1 MADQSDIQ
9 TPIFS
14 SYKGRN
20 EFSYWFLVKDESVTI
35 TSEIQ
40 ADLKKFVK
48 YALQHFDEYDIP
60 RLKCELLGY
69 HLENL
74 YDAFHE
80 LGKTLLDGKICLRS
94 TQCSNPG
101 KKPPLIGL
109 TREQKHIWIDINE
122 RIFRELACFPKLYLL
137 KHAFDDYFKQIT
149 KTFKLVVDKDID
161 DFEWNVTVGRYMKEL
176 TFLRRERE
184 GEPLISKCI
193 KEMRQEL
200 EKYDRIRPANQQI
213 NEFITR
219 IKK

>member
-1 MADQSDIQ
+1 MV
-9 TPIFS
+9 
-14 SYKGRN
+14 
-20 EFSYWFLVKDESVTI
+20 LVKDKSVTN

-40 ADLKKFVK
+40 ADFVK
-48 YALQHFDEYDIP
+48 YALQYFDEYDIP
-60 RLKCELLGY
+60 RLKCKLLGY

-74 YDAFHE
+74 YNVLHE
-80 LGKTLLDGKICLRS
+80 LGNTPLDGNICSRS
-94 TQCSNPG
+94 IQCSNPG

-122 RIFRELACFPKLYLL
+122 RIFHELVDFPKLYFLE
-137 KHAFDDYFKQIT
+137 HAFDDYFKHIT
-149 KTFKLVVDKDID
+149 KTLKLVVDNDID

-184 GEPLISKCI
+184 GKPIISKCI

-213 NEFITR
+213 NEFFTKIE
-219 IKK
+219 K